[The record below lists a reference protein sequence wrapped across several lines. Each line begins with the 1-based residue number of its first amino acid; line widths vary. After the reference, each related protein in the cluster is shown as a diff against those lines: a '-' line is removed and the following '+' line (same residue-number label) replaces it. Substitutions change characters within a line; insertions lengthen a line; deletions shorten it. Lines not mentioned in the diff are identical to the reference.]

1 VGRAVRPGRYDV
13 ESIVDVAVQVFL
25 ERGYDA
31 TSMADLAAAT
41 GLRKPSLYHH
51 VTGKE
56 DLLRRGISRAI
67 GAYTAVFDEPQAAAT
82 ADPVARLRYV
92 LRRTV
97 VVISALLPETALL
110 IRARGNTETERWALT
125 ERRRLNGRMA
135 AVIEAA
141 WGTAGGPPGLPAPTA
156 ARLVLGTATS
166 LVDWYRPDDGPTDP
180 SAMADAIVALLLPG
194 LLPDFQSGTAL
205 GR

>member
-1 VGRAVRPGRYDV
+1 MDARLVRYDV

-31 TSMADLAAAT
+31 TSMADLAAAA
-41 GLRKPSLYHH
+41 GIRKPSLYHH

-67 GAYTAVFDEPQAAAT
+67 DAYSAVFAEPQAAAT

-92 LRRTV
+92 LHRTV

-110 IRARGNTETERWALT
+110 IRARGNTDTERWALA
-125 ERRRLNGRMA
+125 ERRRLNSLMA
-135 AVIEAA
+135 EVIDSA
-141 WGTAGGPPGLPAPTA
+141 WRANDIRPTFEPALA
-156 ARLVLGTATS
+156 ARLVLGTTTS
-166 LVDWYRPDDGPTDP
+166 IVDWYRPTSGPIDP
-180 SAMADAIVALLLPG
+180 VRLADILADLLQPG
-194 LLPDFQSGTAL
+194 LLSTS
-205 GR
+205 